1 MKTDRDIKNYIDD
14 NIRKSTDSSIQAL
27 SNHLGIMSRDITD
40 IKVAVQHIQD
50 TGENTLRQATKT
62 NGRVDRAEIDIEFGQ
77 RETNTAKI
85 NLAVIAE
92 QQRMIKMIAMFMFV
106 VVIVQMTS
114 FLSGIPTDQLFKV
127 IVNFIS

>member
-1 MKTDRDIKNYIDD
+1 VKTDRDIKNYIDD